1 LLENLPEKDD
11 IQEYFQLIN
20 FNVSTEENL
29 TEEQITNLIQSEENE
44 ESDSDEEEEILS
56 VLVKDAVSRLETF
69 IKYFEQQDNNSEF
82 NVDDLLI
89 FRKYLRMSKVK
100 LLIGRA
106 ELNLIKLR
114 PS

>member
-82 NVDDLLI
+82 N
-89 FRKYLRMSKVK
+89 
-100 LLIGRA
+100 
-106 ELNLIKLR
+106 
-114 PS
+114 